1 MKKTFLISIACGITV
16 AIFTGCANK
25 ADSIEKKAYK
35 DLKEIEET
43 YETKEPQSLSQIS
56 EKEIKGSVISGLLNV
71 DVLKEVLDGM
81 EMQITIKFKNKKK
94 KKWKVR

>member
-1 MKKTFLISIACGITV
+1 MTEEALAEALGE
-16 AIFTGCANK
+16 
-25 ADSIEKKAYK
+25 EKVMDLPQESDQKEATEE

-81 EMQITIKFKNKKK
+81 EMQIPIKFKNKKK
-94 KKWKVR
+94 KK